1 MIRNQILGNEK
12 VKPNSK
18 EIETLKAN
26 FPQFFDES
34 GQFLEDRFMGMLKSN
49 EVVLSKE
56 GYELKFLGKSYARY
70 LSSTSTE
77 TFLAPLEEDNAK
89 PENKDSENLY
99 IIGDN
104 LDALKHLLNSYAG
117 KIKCIYLD
125 PPYNTGSDGFVYPDN
140 FKFNSQELA
149 KAIGIEDEEADR
161 ILNLAGKSSH
171 SAWLTFMYPRLI
183 LARELLSDDGVIFI
197 SIDDNEQANLKMVCD
212 EIFGEEN
219 FISDFVWKKKTG
231 ASDAKGIANITE
243 SILVYI
249 RGTSE
254 KNAEEIFS
262 PNKDSYDENRYSLKD
277 EYVSVRG
284 PHYTDNLD
292 RGGLQYSDSMNYAIT
307 APDGTKLFPN
317 GRTEFS
323 NDGWTWKWSKQKVGW
338 GIENGY
344 IVIEPST
351 RKNSGWAVKYKNY
364 LHVDNEGNNY
374 ERSAAYKN
382 TILDIINTE
391 GTNEVKSL
399 LGGNYFSNPKP
410 SRLIQFIANLVRDNS
425 IVLDF
430 FSGSATTAH
439 AVMQLN
445 AEDGGNRKYIM
456 VQLPEVIKE
465 DKPAYQ
471 AGYRTID
478 EIGRE
483 RIRRAAKKI
492 QEETGADIDY
502 GFKTFKLEP
511 VNQNTLN
518 KMIDFNPG
526 ELLVLEDMVGVFD
539 TDKSSGKSSILS
551 TWLNED
557 GYGLTAEATTYS
569 LSTYEADLYKDSL
582 YIINEGIRSE
592 DVMELVKRLETMDL
606 DINRVVAYPYSID
619 FSVMHEL
626 KKNIKNLRNN
636 KSVEVIERY

>member
-1 MIRNQILGNEK
+1 MIRDQILGNEK
-12 VKPNSK
+12 VQPNSK
-18 EIETLKAN
+18 EIEILKAN

-34 GQFLEDRFMGMLKSN
+34 GQFLQDKFMEMLKRN

-70 LSSTSTE
+70 LSSTATE
-77 TFLAPLEEDNAK
+77 TFLAPLVEDNSK

-117 KIKCIYLD
+117 KIKCVYID

-149 KAIGIEDEEADR
+149 KAIGIEEEEADR
-161 ILNLAGKSSH
+161 ILNLTGKSSH

-197 SIDDNEQANLKMVCD
+197 SIDDNEQANLKMACD
-212 EIFGEEN
+212 EIYGEEN
-219 FISDFVWKKKTG
+219 FVGKFNWIRKKKG
-231 ASDAKGIANITE
+231 AFLNKKFRIMSENILLYQRTNFDSAFFGENAYTDKKQPIIKRTNSIKNLFFYENIVHTTLEDGIYKA
-243 SILVYI
+243 
-249 RGTSE
+249 SE
-254 KNAEEIFS
+254 GNS
-262 PNKDSYDENRYSLKD
+262 PTAVTFNKDFEVKDGRVITTLDTTGRYVWTQPFLEEELKKGTEVFLSNQFGFNVLRSD
-277 EYVSVRG
+277 QGEKIKAPSD
-284 PHYTDNLD
+284 TIDN
-292 RGGLQYSDSMNYAIT
+292 
-307 APDGTKLFPN
+307 KLN
-317 GRTEFS
+317 
-323 NDGWTWKWSKQKVGW
+323 V
-338 GIENGY
+338 
-344 IVIEPST
+344 
-351 RKNSGWAVKYKNY
+351 
-364 LHVDNEGNNY
+364 
-374 ERSAAYKN
+374 
-382 TILDIINTE
+382 
-391 GTNEVKSL
+391 GTNEDASEEIADLFNSEVGIIFDYAKPVSL
-399 LGGNYFSNPKP
+399 LKY
-410 SRLIQFIANLVRDNS
+410 LIKMTTYNQKDA

-492 QEETGADIDY
+492 KEETGADIGY

-526 ELLVLEDMVGVFD
+526 ELLVPEDMVSVFD

-606 DINRVVAYPYSID
+606 DINRVVVYPYSID
-619 FSVMHEL
+619 FSVMQEL

>member
-149 KAIGIEDEEADR
+149 KAIGIEEEEADR
-161 ILNLAGKSSH
+161 ILNLTGKSSH

-197 SIDDNEQANLKMVCD
+197 SIDDNEQANLKMACD
-212 EIFGEEN
+212 EIYGEEN
-219 FISDFVWKKKTG
+219 FVGKFNWIRKKKG
-231 ASDAKGIANITE
+231 AFLNKKFRIMSENILLYQRTNFDSAFFGENAYTDKKQPIIKRTNSIKNLFFYENIVHTTLEDGIYKA
-243 SILVYI
+243 
-249 RGTSE
+249 SE
-254 KNAEEIFS
+254 GNS
-262 PNKDSYDENRYSLKD
+262 PTAVTFNKDFEVKDGRVITTLDTTGRYVWTQPFLEEELKKGTEVFLSNQFGFNVLRSD
-277 EYVSVRG
+277 QGEKIKAPSD
-284 PHYTDNLD
+284 TIDN
-292 RGGLQYSDSMNYAIT
+292 
-307 APDGTKLFPN
+307 KLN
-317 GRTEFS
+317 
-323 NDGWTWKWSKQKVGW
+323 V
-338 GIENGY
+338 
-344 IVIEPST
+344 
-351 RKNSGWAVKYKNY
+351 
-364 LHVDNEGNNY
+364 
-374 ERSAAYKN
+374 
-382 TILDIINTE
+382 
-391 GTNEVKSL
+391 GTNEDASEEIADLFNSEVGIIFDYAKPVSL
-399 LGGNYFSNPKP
+399 LKY
-410 SRLIQFIANLVRDNS
+410 LIKMTTYNQKDA

-492 QEETGADIDY
+492 KEETGADIGY

-526 ELLVLEDMVGVFD
+526 ELLVPEDMVSVFD
-539 TDKSSGKSSILS
+539 TDKSTGKNSILA

-557 GYGLTAEATTYS
+557 GYGLTAEAIAHS
-569 LSTYEADLYKDSL
+569 LNHYEADLYQDSL
-582 YIINEGIRSE
+582 YIIKEGLRSE
-592 DVMELVKRLETMDL
+592 GVMELVKRLETMEL
-606 DINRVVAYPYSID
+606 DINRVVVYPYSID
-619 FSVMHEL
+619 FSVMQEL